1 MMAALALG
9 VISARALIS
18 NLEIRIGDDTDASDT
33 GALALRK
40 TGLVGAEC
48 PLYIDIIAM
57 LAKGGLV
64 TSAETVRGRVGL
76 PDRGLAGEE
85 DTSLRRIVA

>member
-18 NLEIRIGDDTDASDT
+18 NLEIRIGDVTDASDT
-33 GALALRK
+33 GELALRK

-48 PLYIDIIAM
+48 PLSIDTAV
-57 LAKGGLV
+57 LAPRGLV
-64 TSAETVRGRVGL
+64 TSAETVRGRVRL
-76 PDRGLAGEE
+76 PARGLAGEE

>member
-48 PLYIDIIAM
+48 PLYIIDIAM
-57 LAKGGLV
+57 LAPRGLV
-64 TSAETVRGRVGL
+64 TIRGRVGL

>member
-48 PLYIDIIAM
+48 PLYIDMAM
-57 LAKGGLV
+57 LAPRGLV